1 MSHHGI
7 AHTSR
12 AAELLDK
19 AAGYPS
25 EAVRLGDGLPSGVFT
40 LRAVEPRRTDEGE
53 FLPVTAEI
61 EAVMQRGALR
71 LTGQERAELEQAL
84 SSARTMPPPSA
95 AARVKEAENDR
106 PTPRN
111 R

>member
-1 MSHHGI
+1 MSGHGI
-7 AHTSR
+7 THTSR

-25 EAVRLGDGLPSGVFT
+25 EAVRLGDGRPSGVFT
-40 LRAVEPRRTDEGE
+40 LRAVEPRSTDEGE

-71 LTGQERAELEQAL
+71 LTGQERAELQQAINA
-84 SSARTMPPPSA
+84 ARTMPPPTNPQA
-95 AARVKEAENDR
+95 AIRG
-106 PTPRN
+106 PN